1 MANESKNMPVL
12 PTLMTLGNAICGL
25 AAIGLVARVLPIRG
39 LEVADAAA
47 HAQKVTEALWGA
59 GILIYIG
66 MLFDMLD
73 GQVARAL
80 NQTSRFGVQLDSLC
94 DVITFGV
101 APSFI
106 MLVFA
111 LEVDFVHLRVFN
123 GIAGLFT
130 LCAVLRLARYNVE
143 AEEDTGTGMYFSGI
157 QTPAAAGAIAAFAIA
172 MPKINE
178 LAAEE
183 STRQYGQWLLE
194 GVAVGVPVL
203 TFILAALM
211 VSRLPYPHLTK
222 LLVNAAKTESS
233 DNKLA
238 FHHIVQIIFA
248 VILALI
254 MHELAIP
261 LLFCYYILGVPIN
274 SLFGRVVKK
283 DESLS
288 QQHQNIVDHS

>member
-1 MANESKNMPVL
+1 M
-12 PTLMTLGNAICGL
+12 
-25 AAIGLVARVLPIRG
+25 
-39 LEVADAAA
+39 
-47 HAQKVTEALWGA
+47 
-59 GILIYIG
+59 
-66 MLFDMLD
+66 
-73 GQVARAL
+73 
-80 NQTSRFGVQLDSLC
+80 QLDSLC

-157 QTPAAAGAIAAFAIA
+157 PTPAAAGAIAAFAIA

-183 STRQYGQWLLE
+183 STQQYGQWLLE
-194 GVAVGVPVL
+194 GVALGVPVL